1 MTTARNTF
9 ARLARAAACALA
21 VLVCTHLAIALDRV
35 TLTDGRVVEG
45 EIARELNGSVWL
57 KTPDGLTQFFP
68 ASQVLRIER
77 DVEPAPTPGQPG
89 TVEPAPA
96 APQAPAN
103 PATPAT
109 TRPAEQPQPRQRPAS
124 PGAPRAAVLSF
135 GDADNDMDMVGTYLT
150 AQSLRECIPLLEEED
165 VDIVVLRV
173 NSGGGAIIEI
183 KRISDLL
190 HNEFKP
196 RFRTVAWV
204 DYAISAAA
212 MTPHCLSEIYF
223 MRRGAYGAST
233 GWYGA
238 LQAVA
243 GRDLEEV
250 LYLMELIS
258 ERGGHDPK
266 IMRAMQIMEPL
277 SVDLDENGRVEAM
290 YQNTEGEVVINKP
303 ERVLTLNSQTAQTI
317 GFATGI
323 ADTLDELAKAMGL
336 TEVVWVGEHVP
347 GVPWPVS
354 KADRHLRRFREQTAR
369 DEQSINQ
376 YFEGY
381 QIAVE
386 LARQAPRE
394 DRGKFIGFARR
405 NLASMVR
412 MVDNNPNLALFIFNS
427 SEEDFRRWVREQEE
441 LLRELAK

>member
-1 MTTARNTF
+1 MMRFSTNLVS
-9 ARLARAAACALA
+9 RLACAMVVFVA
-21 VLVCTHLAIALDRV
+21 VQCAMALDRV
-35 TLTDGRVVEG
+35 TLNDGRVIDG
-45 EIARELNGSVWL
+45 EIVRELNGAVWL
-57 KTPDGLTQFFP
+57 KTADGQTQFFP
-68 ASQVLRIER
+68 ASNIVRIER
-77 DVEPAPTPGQPG
+77 DVDTGPQTPASPGVTDPAP
-89 TVEPAPA
+89 VA
-96 APQAPAN
+96 A
-103 PATPAT
+103 
-109 TRPAEQPQPRQRPAS
+109 EPRQRTEPQRRAVS

-150 AQSLRECIPLLEEED
+150 AQSLRECIPLLEEEN

-173 NSGGGAIIEI
+173 NSGGGALLEI
-183 KRISDLL
+183 RRISDLL

-196 RFRTVAWV
+196 KFRTVAWI

-212 MTPHCLSEIYF
+212 MTPHALSEQYF

-243 GRDLEEV
+243 GRGLEEV

-258 ERGGHDPK
+258 ERGGHDPR

-277 SVDLDENGRVEAM
+277 SVDLDENGRVRAM

-303 ERVLTLNSQTAQTI
+303 ERVLTLTSQTAQAI

-336 TEVVWVGEHVP
+336 TEVEWVGEHVE
-347 GVPWPVS
+347 GISWPVS

-369 DEQSINQ
+369 DEQSINE
-376 YFEGY
+376 YYEGY
-381 QIAVE
+381 TVAVE
-386 LARQAPRE
+386 LARQAQPE
-394 DRGKFIGFARR
+394 NRGKFIGFARQR
-405 NLASMVR
+405 LNSMVR
-412 MVDNNPNLALFIFNS
+412 MINNNPNLALFIFGG
-427 SEEDFRRWVREQEE
+427 SEEEFRAWVREQEE
-441 LLRELAK
+441 LLRSLMR